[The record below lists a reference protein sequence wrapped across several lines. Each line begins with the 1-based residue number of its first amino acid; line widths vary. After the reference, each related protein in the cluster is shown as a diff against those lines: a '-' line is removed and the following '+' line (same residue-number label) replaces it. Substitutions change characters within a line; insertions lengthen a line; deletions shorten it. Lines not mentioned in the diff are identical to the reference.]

1 MTAVAAVASSAAGV
15 NAVAGPVAGMNAV
28 ASSVASLDWL
38 VLGPVLAPAA
48 GAVLVLV
55 ADAVAPR
62 LARLHAVLGVLALVV
77 GAALAVPTALGS
89 AADPRRSLCL
99 PAPDGACLYE
109 AGPVAGALQ
118 LGGLLAALVVLLLAW
133 PSGVG
138 QRDDPTD
145 PTATDHPD
153 RGGEALRGGPAV
165 LVSLVLAATAGAA
178 GVAAAHDL
186 ASWLVSLELA
196 TLPAIALVALRATPD
211 AGRGALAL
219 LTTSLVS
226 FALVVLGAALWLL
239 ATGEAVFS
247 GPAAATALADP
258 ERRAVLLLG
267 LIFFLAGVGFKLSLV
282 PFHVW
287 TPQAYAGGTE
297 AVAAF
302 LAATSKV
309 AALAALLVVLRPLA
323 ASGTDGAAPVLV
335 VVGIV
340 AAVSMTVGNLVAL
353 VQDDPVRLLAWS
365 TVAQA
370 GWVVLP
376 LSVATAAA
384 EQASGAYL
392 LAYLVAT
399 LVAFVV
405 VHVVAGGGG
414 DPAHGGVTGRGGGDP
429 ARGGGGPGRGR
440 TLAAYTGLLRS
451 RPVLGGALGLAL
463 LSLAGLPPGVLGLV
477 AKVVALRPVVGD
489 EQWLLALV
497 AVANAVLGIAV
508 YLRWFAVLLR
518 DPAPSSATGAG
529 AEDADEGPLEELLG
543 GPVPRPALAAL
554 LLSGAVLVAA
564 SVLPQLVLGL
574 LG

>member
-1 MTAVAAVASSAAGV
+1 MTHALVT
-15 NAVAGPVAGMNAV
+15 AGP
-28 ASSVASLDWL
+28 VASLDWP

-55 ADAVAPR
+55 VDAVAPR
-62 LARLHAVLGVLALVV
+62 LSRLHSLLGVLALLV
-77 GAALAVPTALGS
+77 GAALALPTALGS
-89 AADPRRSLCL
+89 AVTPRRSLCL

-118 LGGLLAALVVLLLAW
+118 LGGLLAAVVVLLLTW
-133 PSGVG
+133 PPKA
-138 QRDDPTD
+138 RPEEDAP
-145 PTATDHPD
+145 
-153 RGGEALRGGPAV
+153 LRGGPAV
-165 LVSLVLAATAGAA
+165 LVCLVLAATAGAV

-186 ASWLVSLELA
+186 ASWLVCLELA
-196 TLPAIALVALRATPD
+196 TLPAIALVALRATPE

-226 FALVVLGAALWLL
+226 FALVVMGAALWLL
-239 ATGEAVFS
+239 STGESVFS
-247 GPAAATALADP
+247 GAAVASTLADP
-258 ERRAVLLLG
+258 QRRPVLLLA
-267 LIFFLAGVGFKLSLV
+267 LLLLLAGVGFKLSLV

-287 TPQAYAGGTE
+287 TPQAYAGGSE
-297 AVAAF
+297 PVAAF

-309 AALAALLVVLRPLA
+309 AALAALVVVLGPLA
-323 ASGTDGAAPVLV
+323 TGAGGGGAAAGTGAAPVLV

-340 AAVSMTVGNLVAL
+340 AAVSMTLGNLVAL

-365 TVAQA
+365 TIAQA

-376 LSVATAAA
+376 LSVATTQAA
-384 EQASGAYL
+384 QASGAYL
-392 LAYLVAT
+392 LAYVVAT

-405 VHVVAGGGG
+405 VHLVAQ
-414 DPAHGGVTGRGGGDP
+414 T
-429 ARGGGGPGRGR
+429 GGPSSRTDDGDERVRRAHGR

-477 AKVVALRPVVGD
+477 AKVAALRPVVGD
-489 EQWLLALV
+489 GQWVLALV

-508 YLRWFAVLLR
+508 YLRWFTVLLR
-518 DPAPSSATGAG
+518 DPEPPATATATAAG
-529 AEDADEGPLEELLG
+529 DDGDHGDEGAVEELLG
-543 GPVPRPALAAL
+543 GPVPRPALVAL
-554 LLSGAVLVAA
+554 LLSGGVLVAA

>member
-1 MTAVAAVASSAAGV
+1 MTAFAVPAFAVPAA
-15 NAVAGPVAGMNAV
+15 
-28 ASSVASLDWL
+28 ASSVVSLDWL

-55 ADAVAPR
+55 VDAVAPR
-62 LARLHAVLGVLALVV
+62 LARLHYVIGVLALVV

-109 AGPVAGALQ
+109 AGPVVGALQ

-133 PSGVG
+133 PSDAGHL
-138 QRDDPTD
+138 DPAG
-145 PTATDHPD
+145 PAD
-153 RGGEALRGGPAV
+153 RAERVDSAEPVNRAEPAGGSPRPVEALRGGPAV
-165 LVSLVLAATAGAA
+165 IVSLVLAATAGAA

-219 LTTSLVS
+219 LTTSVVS

-239 ATGEAVFS
+239 STGEAVFS

-267 LIFFLAGVGFKLSLV
+267 LLLLLAGVGFKLSLV

-309 AALAALLVVLRPLA
+309 AALAALLVVLGPIA
-323 ASGTDGAAPVLV
+323 ASGTAGATPVLV

-376 LSVATAAA
+376 LSVATTAAA
-384 EQASGAYL
+384 QASGAYL

-405 VHVVAGGGG
+405 VHLVARS
-414 DPAHGGVTGRGGGDP
+414 PAVMDDHSRGE
-429 ARGGGGPGRGR
+429 PGRGR

-451 RPVLGGALGLAL
+451 RPILGGALGLAL

-497 AVANAVLGIAV
+497 AVANAVLGVAV
-508 YLRWFAVLLR
+508 YLRWFTVLLR
-518 DPAPSSATGAG
+518 DPDPSSTTGA
-529 AEDADEGPLEELLG
+529 DAADGDDGDDGDDGPLEELFG